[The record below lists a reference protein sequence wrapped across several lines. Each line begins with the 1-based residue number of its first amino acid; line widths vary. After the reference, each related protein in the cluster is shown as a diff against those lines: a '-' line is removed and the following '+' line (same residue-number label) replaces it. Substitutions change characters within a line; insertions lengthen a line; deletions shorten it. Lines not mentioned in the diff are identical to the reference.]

1 VMNQTLSAY
10 WLTIQEY
17 NAQKK
22 KYLDYQAKVSLIE
35 DTQKMY
41 DAVKD
46 LLEWNKEKSSK
57 GRWSR
62 HSWWTDIN
70 TYNRINGEWN
80 KWWFVDTVLWFDK
93 ETANWIN
100 KYNYLKNTQLLDKYQ
115 QLKKAWATF
124 WAMQKSEW
132 DLVWSAASNLNWLS
146 TDEEFERILQEMM
159 NHYSNI
165 LADAGVEWFYNTD
178 I

>member
-1 VMNQTLSAY
+1 
-10 WLTIQEY
+10 
-17 NAQKK
+17 
-22 KYLDYQAKVSLIE
+22 
-35 DTQKMY
+35 MY

-46 LLEWNKEKSSK
+46 LLEWNKEYSSK
-57 GRWSR
+57 WRWSR
-62 HSWWTDIN
+62 HSGTIDRA
-70 TYNRINGEWN
+70 T
-80 KWWFVDTVLWFDK
+80 FDTIDKGTETKNIFGIFPKFDN

-100 KYNYLKNTQLLDKYQ
+100 KYNYLKNSQLLDKYQ

-132 DLVWSAASNLNWLS
+132 DLVWSAASDLNWQT
-146 TDEEFERILQEMM
+146 TDTQFEGTLQKMLD
-159 NHYSNI
+159 HYGNI